1 MKRAIIDATLPEL
14 KGKFGRCTAR
24 GEGSSNKVA
33 ISRAVADLFKQV
45 KKKQV
50 SVLTC
55 RITLLVIT
63 KCQLCGYE
71 VCRCCEETNKESA

>member
-1 MKRAIIDATLPEL
+1 MKRAIIEVTLPEL
-14 KGKFGRCTAR
+14 KGGHIYKTAR
-24 GEGSSNKVA
+24 GTGSSSKVA
-33 ISRAVADLFKQV
+33 ISRAFGDLFKQV

-63 KCQLCGYE
+63 KCQLCCYE
-71 VCRCCEETNKESA
+71 VCRCCEETNKEKE